1 MNSERS
7 WQRHIDALEFV
18 SLWGASGGEQRAVL
32 EAFLFHSRGW
42 FSKDPSDLQDRL
54 CRERS
59 GE

>member
-1 MNSERS
+1 
-7 WQRHIDALEFV
+7 
-18 SLWGASGGEQRAVL
+18 VL

-42 FSKDPSDLQDRL
+42 FSKDPGDLQDRL